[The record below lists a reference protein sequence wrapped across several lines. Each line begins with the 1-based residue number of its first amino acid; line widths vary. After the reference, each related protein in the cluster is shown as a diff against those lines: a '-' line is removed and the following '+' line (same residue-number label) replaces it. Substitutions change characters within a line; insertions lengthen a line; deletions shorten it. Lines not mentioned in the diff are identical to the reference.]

1 MIFYNIKITW
11 AFDFKNPL
19 LSSNST
25 KWVGSTP
32 VYAGSYD
39 STDFHVKHMAQTK
52 NLLRQMS
59 NPDAMQDN
67 YERRWRVSRLISS

>member
-1 MIFYNIKITW
+1 MIFSNIKITL
-11 AFDFKNPL
+11 ALDFKNPL

-39 STDFHVKHMAQTK
+39 STNFHVKHIAQTK
-52 NLLRQMS
+52 NLVRKMS
-59 NPDAMQDN
+59 NPDADAMQKEN
-67 YERRWRVSRLISS
+67 YQRR